1 MRPPATTIE
10 AGAHLAA
17 AAYLIKHLHDSA
29 LVVTTDDTHEP
40 VVMITDAELTQ
51 AIADRRDL
59 ESTRVTQVVKQK
71 PLTVDTDV
79 AAVDAAGLMLSTG
92 VLHLPVVDGRRL
104 VGMVDLAD
112 LCRAILE
119 FDPAATGTPS
129 PGLDGTPPVPGQPS
143 RGEQRV
149 RRRVSA
155 RPRRNEHRIYRYPM
169 HRVAA
174 IVDDDADCDAAMRWA
189 TR

>member
-1 MRPPATTIE
+1 MDDTQLEVVVPAAQEGLLRHDRAAEAPADPVRFPGDAGPANSPGPQAVGQLMRPPATTIE

-40 VVMITDAELTQ
+40 VAMITDAEITQ
-51 AIADRRDL
+51 AVADGRDL

-79 AAVDAAGLMLSTG
+79 AAADAAGLMLSTG
-92 VLHLPVVDGRRL
+92 VHHLPVVDGRRL

-119 FDPAATGTPS
+119 FEPSAAATGTP
-129 PGLDGTPPVPGQPS
+129 
-143 RGEQRV
+143 
-149 RRRVSA
+149 
-155 RPRRNEHRIYRYPM
+155 
-169 HRVAA
+169 
-174 IVDDDADCDAAMRWA
+174 
-189 TR
+189 